1 MQKAFSEPAV
11 LNWDRVIHKNARTKD
26 GEPLGYI
33 ASEYDGFILILS
45 SGSREYRIPKSHVE
59 AFDGSQVFLDLEF
72 GEVSL
77 DIIVGLFFSIL
88 PFLFAGSGKRPYC
101 VRAGLS
107 FLFRLDSLAA

>member
-45 SGSREYRIPKSHVE
+45 SGSREHRIPKSHVE

-72 GEVSL
+72 GEVSQY
-77 DIIVGLFFSIL
+77 IIG
-88 PFLFAGSGKRPYC
+88 
-101 VRAGLS
+101 
-107 FLFRLDSLAA
+107 

>member
-45 SGSREYRIPKSHVE
+45 SGSREYRIP
-59 AFDGSQVFLDLEF
+59 
-72 GEVSL
+72 
-77 DIIVGLFFSIL
+77 
-88 PFLFAGSGKRPYC
+88 
-101 VRAGLS
+101 
-107 FLFRLDSLAA
+107 